1 MIAIRLLFGLWA
13 LTLFGQPTAAPKGK
27 ALVIGNAAYR
37 HLPPLP
43 VAGADARAL
52 ARKLSEVGVTVTLV
66 QDAEIGVLAKAVE
79 SYIRSLQPAEPA
91 VVYFSGYAVQDKGEN
106 YLLPLDFVAGGSDPV
121 EFSAYSLK
129 RLTRF
134 VEGKKP
140 GPGVVLVEAA
150 PLPPLLS
157 RHFGEAGLALL
168 DLRTPEMLL
177 VVSSLPGQ
185 NAKDPAGRELSYF
198 TQAWLEEL
206 DRPWISLD
214 GMSRSVKQRVS
225 AITAGAQSPAEMST
239 LVQTFAFRPR
249 PPQEI
254 AWEQLANSR
263 DVVAL
268 RTFAQQYPGDP
279 LAKLAVARVE
289 ELEWTQLGPQP
300 NAAALRQFLTRYPDH
315 AAAAQALRSMEA
327 SEQAS
332 RKEGVLAALA
342 RYGKAYSEKNIEGVR
357 QARPSLTAQELRTI
371 EQSFRMAKSL
381 EMTLV
386 PRQDPEING
395 ASASVPCEMR
405 VEIRMDRNPPPP
417 VKQQVVVTL
426 SRGENGWVIDAIR

>member
-1 MIAIRLLFGLWA
+1 MIGIRLLLGLCA
-13 LTLFGQPTAAPKGK
+13 LTLFGQPSATPRGK

-43 VAGADARAL
+43 VAGADARAM
-52 ARKLSEVGVTVTLV
+52 AQKLSGLGVAVTLV
-66 QDAEIGVLAKAVE
+66 QDAEIGALAKAIDA
-79 SYIRSLQPAEPA
+79 YIRSLEPAEPA

-106 YLLPLDFVAGGSDPV
+106 YLLPLGYEAGGADPV

-129 RLTRF
+129 RLARF

-140 GPGVVLVEAA
+140 APGVLLIEAA

-206 DRPWISLD
+206 DRPWNSLD

-225 AITAGAQSPAEMST
+225 TMTAGAQSPAEMST
-239 LVQTFAFRPR
+239 LVKTFAFRPR
-249 PPQEI
+249 PPQEL

-263 DVVAL
+263 DVEAL
-268 RTFAQQYPGDP
+268 RAFMQRYPGDP
-279 LAKLAVARVE
+279 LAKLAAARVE
-289 ELEWTQLGPQP
+289 ELEWVQLGPQP
-300 NAAALRQFLTRYPDH
+300 AAAALQQFLTRYPGH
-315 AAAAQALRSMEA
+315 AAATQALRSIESSA
-327 SEQAS
+327 QAS
-332 RKEGVLAALA
+332 RKEGVLAVLA
-342 RYGKAYSEKNIEGVR
+342 RYSKAYSEKNLEGVR

-395 ASASVPCEMR
+395 AAASVPCEMR
-405 VEIRMDRNPPPP
+405 VEMRMDRNPPPP